1 MNKTTYSYGRSVN
14 DGSGHSFQKK
24 RQFMIDDKIIDAC
37 KKNDRRA
44 QEKLYEWVYVKLM
57 PTCMRYHKNE
67 EDARAI
73 LNLGFVKICKNLD
86 KLKENTPFEAWVRR
100 IVMNTII
107 DEFRKNK
114 NYMQLVDSKET
125 DRELEIQGLSVD
137 NSVWSKLEMDVLM
150 GLLKRLPDVSRKVF
164 NLYVID
170 GYTHKEI
177 GEMLEISDGT
187 SKWHLSNAR
196 KLLREMVIKLR
207 KSENREM
214 WA

>member
-1 MNKTTYSYGRSVN
+1 MFNEE
-14 DGSGHSFQKK
+14 Q
-24 RQFMIDDKIIDAC
+24 IIAAC

-44 QEKLYEWVYVKLM
+44 QEKLYEWAFTKLM

-67 EDARAI
+67 EDARNV

-86 KLKENTPFEAWVRR
+86 KLKEGTPFEAWVRR
-100 IVMNTII
+100 IMTNTII

-114 NYMQLVDSKET
+114 NYLQLVDQKET
-125 DRELEIQGLSVD
+125 DRELEIHGLSVD
-137 NSVWSKLEMDVLM
+137 NGVWSKLEMDSLM

-170 GYTHKEI
+170 GYSHKEI
-177 GEMLEISDGT
+177 GNMLNISDGT

-196 KLLREMVIKLR
+196 KLLREMVLKLR
-207 KSENREM
+207 QSENQEL
-214 WA
+214 WGLQNG

>member
-1 MNKTTYSYGRSVN
+1 MVDQS
-14 DGSGHSFQKK
+14 
-24 RQFMIDDKIIDAC
+24 IIDKC

-44 QEKLYEWVYVKLM
+44 QEKLYEWYYVKLM

-67 EDARAI
+67 EDARHI
-73 LNLGFVKICKNLD
+73 LNIGFVKICKNLD
-86 KLKENTPFEAWVRR
+86 KLKSSTPFEAWVRR

-114 NYMQLVDSKET
+114 NYIQLVDNKET
-125 DRELEIQGLSVD
+125 DRELEVAGSTVE
-137 NSVWSKLEMDVLM
+137 NSVWSKLETDILM

-170 GYTHKEI
+170 GYSHKEI
-177 GEMLEISDGT
+177 GAMLHISDGT

-196 KLLREMVIKLR
+196 KLLRDMVYKLR
-207 KSENREM
+207 ANEDKRAS

>member
-1 MNKTTYSYGRSVN
+1 
-14 DGSGHSFQKK
+14 
-24 RQFMIDDKIIDAC
+24 MIDHEIIEAC
-37 KKNDRRA
+37 RKNDRRA
-44 QEKLYEWVYVKLM
+44 QEKLYEWCYVKLM
-57 PTCMRYHKNE
+57 PTCMRYHRNE
-67 EDARAI
+67 EDARSI

-86 KLKENTPFEAWVRR
+86 KLKENIPFEAWVRR

-114 NYMQLVDSKET
+114 NYQQLVDAKET
-125 DRELEIQGLSVD
+125 DRELEIHVTTVE
-137 NSVWSKLEMDVLM
+137 NSVWSKLETDILM
-150 GLLKRLPDVSRKVF
+150 GFLKRLPDVSRKVF

-177 GEMLEISDGT
+177 GDLLSISDGT

-196 KLLREMVIKLR
+196 KLLKEMVLKMR
-207 KSENREM
+207 SAENKRI

>member
-1 MNKTTYSYGRSVN
+1 
-14 DGSGHSFQKK
+14 
-24 RQFMIDDKIIDAC
+24 MIDDSIIEAC

-57 PTCMRYHKNE
+57 PTCMRYHRNE

-86 KLKENTPFEAWVRR
+86 KLKEKTPFEAWVRR

-114 NYMQLVDSKET
+114 NYLQLVDSKET
-125 DRELEIQGLSVD
+125 DRELEVHGLSVD
-137 NSVWSKLEMDVLM
+137 NSVWSKLEMDILM
-150 GLLKRLPDVSRKVF
+150 GLLKRLPEVSRKVF

-177 GEMLEISDGT
+177 GELLDISDGT

-196 KLLREMVIKLR
+196 KLLREMVEKLR
-207 KSENREM
+207 KSENNEM

>member
-1 MNKTTYSYGRSVN
+1 MF
-14 DGSGHSFQKK
+14 DEQ
-24 RQFMIDDKIIDAC
+24 KIIEAC
-37 KKNDRRA
+37 RKNDRRA
-44 QEKLYEWVYVKLM
+44 QEKLYEWCYVKLM

-67 EDARAI
+67 EDARNV

-86 KLKENTPFEAWVRR
+86 KLKEGTPFEAWVRR

-114 NYMQLVDSKET
+114 NYLQLVDQKET
-125 DRELEIQGLSVD
+125 DRELEIHGLSVD
-137 NSVWSKLEMDVLM
+137 NGVWSKLEMDVLM

-170 GYTHKEI
+170 GYSHKEI
-177 GEMLEISDGT
+177 GDMLDISDGT

-207 KSENREM
+207 QSENREM
-214 WA
+214 WGHENG

>member
-1 MNKTTYSYGRSVN
+1 
-14 DGSGHSFQKK
+14 
-24 RQFMIDDKIIDAC
+24 MIDESIIAAC

-44 QEKLYEWVYVKLM
+44 QEKLYEWCYVKLM
-57 PTCMRYHKNE
+57 PTCMRYHRNE
-67 EDARAI
+67 EDARHV

-86 KLKENTPFEAWVRR
+86 KLKEGTPFEAWVRR
-100 IVMNTII
+100 IIMNSII

-114 NYMQLVDSKET
+114 NYLQLVDQKEN
-125 DRELEIQGLSVD
+125 DRDLEIKGSTVD
-137 NSVWSKLEMDVLM
+137 NSVWSKLETDILM
-150 GLLKRLPDVSRKVF
+150 GLLKRLPEISRKVF

-177 GEMLEISDGT
+177 GDMLEISDGT

-196 KLLREMVIKLR
+196 KLLREMVIKLN
-207 KSENREM
+207 KSENTEI